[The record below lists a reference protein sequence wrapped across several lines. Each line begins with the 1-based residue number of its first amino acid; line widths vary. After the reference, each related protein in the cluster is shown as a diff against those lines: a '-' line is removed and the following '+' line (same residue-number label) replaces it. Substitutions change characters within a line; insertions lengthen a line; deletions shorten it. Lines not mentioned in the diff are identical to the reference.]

1 MAAVVQETLPRPA
14 AGFISW
20 SSVIGGAISA
30 AALSSVLIAFG
41 VAVGLS
47 VASTSPTWR
56 DTSAALALL
65 SGLYLLLQAL
75 VAFGLGG
82 YLAGRTRQGFAG
94 PADMVERSDG
104 AHGLLA
110 WALAVL
116 LGLALT
122 AAVAGLAGI
131 GSKPQSANQSATS
144 SAEPV
149 LGYELDRLFR
159 APRRPPNVD
168 LTNERAEAG
177 RILLTTASHS
187 GVAPDDRT
195 YLIQQVATLTGA
207 TPADAEKRVD
217 DVIGRSRDAIRKT
230 RQTSVILAF
239 SAAAALLLGAIASWS
254 AAVAGGRHRDGEPLP
269 RWMSHGDYLTRRRN
283 APVRSAPAAPQPLPE

>member
-1 MAAVVQETLPRPA
+1 MATVVQEASPRPA
-14 AGFISW
+14 TGFISW
-20 SSVIGGAISA
+20 GPVVGGALSA
-30 AALSSVLIAFG
+30 AALSSVLLGFG

-47 VASTSPTWR
+47 VASASPTWR

-75 VAFGLGG
+75 AAFGLGG
-82 YLAGRTRQGFAG
+82 YLAGRARQGIAG
-94 PADMVERSDG
+94 PAETVERSDG

-116 LGLALT
+116 IGLLLT
-122 AAVAGLAGI
+122 AAIAGLATI
-131 GSKPQSANQSATS
+131 GSRSQPASRNSTSA
-144 SAEPV
+144 AEPV
-149 LGYELDRLFR
+149 LSYELDRLFR

-177 RILLTTASHS
+177 RILLTSAGHS
-187 GVAPDDRT
+187 GVAPEDRA
-195 YLIQQVATLTGA
+195 YLVQQVATVAGL
-207 TPADAEKRVD
+207 TPADAERRVD
-217 DVIGRSRDAIRKT
+217 DVIGKSHDAIRKT

-239 SAAAALLLGAIASWS
+239 SAAAALLLGAVASWS

-269 RWMSHGDYLTRRRN
+269 RWMTHGDYLTRRRN
-283 APVRSAPAAPQPLPE
+283 APISSMSPTPRPLPE